1 MVGDMLYYVTEMK
14 PLPAVKLTWTACDII
29 GHVTNCQVWEY

>member
-1 MVGDMLYYVTEMK
+1 MLYYVTEMK